1 MKNLSVIAVMGAALL
16 ASPAQAAGCWSDATY
31 EAAQMR
37 DFDTMLMV
45 ATLRCRIKNVDF
57 SGDYN
62 SFVKN
67 QRPVLAAANREIRS
81 QFARSMSQRA
91 ALGAYDDFM
100 TKVANSYGGGV
111 KNMTCNDY
119 AAMARAAAKAP
130 VSRASVIALA
140 QKAGSNPP
148 LPGKRC
154 GYNVA
159 MNEKK

>member
-1 MKNLSVIAVMGAALL
+1 MKNLSVIAVIGAALV
-16 ASPAQAAGCWSDATY
+16 ATPAQAAGCWSDATY

-62 SFVKN
+62 RFVKN
-67 QRPVLAAANREIRS
+67 QRPVLAAANREIRN
-81 QFARSMSQRA
+81 QFAQSMSQRA